1 MTTTHRTFTRSNSDT
16 PWYHETSDATASQI
30 NFDNQLSV
38 AYLATGKIIERT
50 ISETPTTLIIA
61 IQWDSVESMN
71 EHYSDPITLAHF
83 AERDV
88 YNTANGIETTL
99 TQL

>member
-1 MTTTHRTFTRSNSDT
+1 MTTTHRTFTRSNSAT
-16 PWYHETSDATASQI
+16 PWYHQTSVATASQI

-71 EHYSDPITLAHF
+71 VTVDPRELGEI
-83 AERDV
+83 
-88 YNTANGIETTL
+88 IEKSRPR
-99 TQL
+99 